1 MATFTNMATLSYSGG
16 VTNSNVVTG
25 ELQQTLSLTKTAV
38 GGQYTPGG
46 SITYAVSIVNTG
58 TTAFTG
64 LTLTDDLG
72 RYAFTPEPLTPLD
85 YVDGTVRYYL
95 NGVLQP
101 TPTVDVGTE
110 LVFTGL
116 SVPAG
121 GNATLLYK
129 ARPNAFAPLGANAA
143 ITNSVR
149 LEGET
154 LAAPLEA
161 EATVQAESRPA
172 LTISKAVCPSAVAE
186 NGQLTYTFV
195 IQNSGSAPA
204 DAAEAAV
211 LRDTFDP
218 ILRSIAVSFNGDA
231 WTSPEQYT
239 YDETTGEFATV
250 AGQLTVPAATYT
262 QQPDGTWLTDPG
274 VSTLVITGTV

>member
-72 RYAFTPEPLTPLD
+72 RYAFTPEPLTPLN

-129 ARPNAFAPLGANAA
+129 ARPNAFAPLGANAV

-172 LTISKAVCPSAVAE
+172 LTISKAVCPSAVSE